1 MRDIEGLYGRE
12 QEQVQLG
19 RMLAMARSGRGS
31 AIVLHG
37 EPGAGK
43 SALLRDTIAGA
54 ADFRVHGCE
63 GDPAESELNFAA
75 LHELLL
81 PLSDRLTALPA
92 PQAEALA
99 QAFESRS
106 DPVDGFLVGAALVT
120 LFAALA
126 GEQPV
131 LLVVGDAHLVDAAT
145 TRALRFAMRRLITT
159 PVVLLCALSGDP
171 AQSGWDR
178 LPTLRVGGLSDAAA
192 RRLLE
197 QRWGVL
203 GALRTA
209 RVLRVAGGNPLALR
223 ELPVQAEEFAGIAAG
238 PVTLGPRLAAAY
250 HDRIAALP
258 DAVRTLLRLVAAE
271 DRGVL
276 RVVLAAAATLWHT
289 GGAHLGGA
297 QLASAWEQVES
308 VGLLVVGDGRVE
320 MRNRLLCMAVYDA
333 ATPAQ
338 RRSAHLALAAVL
350 TGPEDIDQRAWHRA
364 AATDPAD
371 EQLAAILTERA
382 EHTRD
387 GSLAAAAMLRRAA
400 AITPDPLDAGARM
413 AAAARLAWAG
423 GDIESARRLLD
434 RAVERI
440 GTERAAIAGGGLAGL
455 LEFVAGEPDRA
466 NVMLLHDAAVVD
478 DRTAAELRAL
488 AAQARWAAGH
498 DDAVPMPMHFDTAD
512 FGPGP
517 SLSICQLPPAPL
529 VLLWGLAD
537 RALEPFTR
545 ATTRLRNAGARA
557 AAVFMLPQLAIVQ
570 FANGRLPAAEAT
582 LADAFE
588 LARSVGTDNV
598 LAHCWNLNAKIAALR
613 GDSDIVG
620 DSIERALA
628 LARPHRAHALIASS
642 YWHLGFDALSNGDP
656 ETAYLRLRALAQPG
670 HDARHPTYARLAA
683 PDMVEAA
690 CRIGR
695 VGEAAEYYETIRAWA
710 IRSRA
715 DWAMSA
721 AYTCRALL
729 SEDERA
735 DHYFRRA
742 LAVRRTRHDLNHART
757 RLLYGKWLR
766 RARRRG
772 DAAEQLRTALESFE
786 RMGAVPWIVSAQQE
800 LDLTGRAPTLTPG
813 TGPGSVLTAQEL
825 RVARLAAQGLTNR
838 EIGVELF
845 VSPRTVGHHLSRTFG
860 KLGLGGRAELA
871 DIDFDNGLRISR
883 QH

>member
-1 MRDIEGLYGRE
+1 M
-12 QEQVQLG
+12 
-19 RMLAMARSGRGS
+19 
-31 AIVLHG
+31 
-37 EPGAGK
+37 
-43 SALLRDTIAGA
+43 
-54 ADFRVHGCE
+54 
-63 GDPAESELNFAA
+63 
-75 LHELLL
+75 
-81 PLSDRLTALPA
+81 
-92 PQAEALA
+92 
-99 QAFESRS
+99 
-106 DPVDGFLVGAALVT
+106 
-120 LFAALA
+120 
-126 GEQPV
+126 
-131 LLVVGDAHLVDAAT
+131 
-145 TRALRFAMRRLITT
+145 
-159 PVVLLCALSGDP
+159 
-171 AQSGWDR
+171 
-178 LPTLRVGGLSDAAA
+178 
-192 RRLLE
+192 
-197 QRWGVL
+197 
-203 GALRTA
+203 
-209 RVLRVAGGNPLALR
+209 
-223 ELPVQAEEFAGIAAG
+223 
-238 PVTLGPRLAAAY
+238 
-250 HDRIAALP
+250 
-258 DAVRTLLRLVAAE
+258 
-271 DRGVL
+271 
-276 RVVLAAAATLWHT
+276 
-289 GGAHLGGA
+289 
-297 QLASAWEQVES
+297 
-308 VGLLVVGDGRVE
+308 
-320 MRNRLLCMAVYDA
+320 
-333 ATPAQ
+333 
-338 RRSAHLALAAVL
+338 
-350 TGPEDIDQRAWHRA
+350 
-364 AATDPAD
+364 
-371 EQLAAILTERA
+371 
-382 EHTRD
+382 
-387 GSLAAAAMLRRAA
+387 
-400 AITPDPLDAGARM
+400 
-413 AAAARLAWAG
+413 
-423 GDIESARRLLD
+423 
-434 RAVERI
+434 
-440 GTERAAIAGGGLAGL
+440 
-455 LEFVAGEPDRA
+455 
-466 NVMLLHDAAVVD
+466 
-478 DRTAAELRAL
+478 
-488 AAQARWAAGH
+488 
-498 DDAVPMPMHFDTAD
+498 
-512 FGPGP
+512 
-517 SLSICQLPPAPL
+517 
-529 VLLWGLAD
+529 
-537 RALEPFTR
+537 
-545 ATTRLRNAGARA
+545 
-557 AAVFMLPQLAIVQ
+557 
-570 FANGRLPAAEAT
+570 
-582 LADAFE
+582 
-588 LARSVGTDNV
+588 